1 MKRASNLYNQICD
14 IDNIMKFAH
23 IVCVNTKNKKKV
35 EEFEEHF
42 IENIYKIREK
52 LISRT
57 YTPGKYNI
65 FFIHEPKLRLIMSQ
79 NIEDKIINHLV
90 AYYFLVN
97 TFELTFI
104 DTTVATR
111 VGRGTHYGLNVLKKY
126 INEMKRKYKD
136 NFYYLKFDIKKYF
149 HNLDHDIIKKIIR
162 TKIKD
167 EDALNLLDKLID
179 STDEEYINKEIINL
193 KKNEISRIN
202 KLTISQKEKDIKIE
216 EVNKIPLCLKG
227 KSLPIGSMCSQI
239 IAIMYLDNLNHFI
252 KEKLHIKKYI
262 LYMDDGLLMHE
273 DKEYLKTCM
282 HEIKTYLNGLKLEL
296 NTQKTSIDSMKNG
309 IDFLGFKFYLKN
321 NKLILKVRNGT
332 KKNFKKK
339 IKRLNKQYFEGKI
352 TDKDRKCVIASYIG
366 HLSYGDCNNLLKSNL
381 NNTIEG

>member
-1 MKRASNLYNQICD
+1 
-14 IDNIMKFAH
+14 MKFAH

-52 LISRT
+52 LISKN
-57 YTPGKYNI
+57 YIPGKYNI

-97 TFELTFI
+97 TFEPTFI

-126 INEMKRKYKD
+126 INQMKRKHRD

-149 HNLDHDIIKKIIR
+149 HNLDHDIIKSIIR

-167 EDALNLLDKLID
+167 KDALNLLDKLID
-179 STDEEYINKEIINL
+179 STDEEYINKQITNL

-202 KLTISQKEKDIKIE
+202 KLNISQKEKDVKIE
-216 EVNKIPLCLKG
+216 EVNKIPLCSKG
-227 KSLPIGSMCSQI
+227 KSSPIGSMCSQT
-239 IAIMYLDNLNHFI
+239 IAIIYLDKLNHFI
-252 KEKLHIKKYI
+252 KEQLHIKKYI
-262 LYMDDGLLMHE
+262 LYMDDGLLIHE
-273 DKEYLKTCM
+273 DKEYLKMCM
-282 HEIKTYLNGLKLEL
+282 YEIKEYLKSLKLEL
-296 NTQKTSIDSMKNG
+296 NTKKTTIDSIKNG
-309 IDFLGFKFYLKN
+309 IDFLGFNFYLKN
-321 NKLILKVRNGT
+321 NKLILKVRNST

-339 IKRLNKQYFEGKI
+339 IKRLNKLYFENKI
-352 TDKDRKCVIASYIG
+352 TDKDRKCVIDSYIG